1 MLSEK
6 NKRNGRQRETDGG
19 SELLKDPMLLLQ
31 QLSMEL
37 RLEFRG
43 LQKSFCMSLKKLP
56 SENVF
61 SQTQYDQEPNS
72 VPLGR
77 GSQQVP
83 VVLVGLETSKHLH
96 C

>member
-6 NKRNGRQRETDGG
+6 KKRNGRQRETDGG

-43 LQKSFCMSLKKLP
+43 LQTSFCMSLKKLA

-61 SQTQYDQEPNS
+61 SQS
-72 VPLGR
+72 VQLGR
-77 GSQQVP
+77 GQQVP
-83 VVLVGLETSKHLH
+83 VVLVGLVTGKHLH